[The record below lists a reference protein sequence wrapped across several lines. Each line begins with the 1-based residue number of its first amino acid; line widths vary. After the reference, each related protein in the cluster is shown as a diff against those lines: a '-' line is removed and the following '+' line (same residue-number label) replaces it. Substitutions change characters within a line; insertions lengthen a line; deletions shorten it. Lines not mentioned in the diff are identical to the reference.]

1 MTYRAKQNP
10 LIAVYEDS
18 GQTISGT
25 GIKRLQFDTVLH
37 DNGELDATNEYTI
50 EFNSFLTSDTKTNG
64 TSGFGGRLMIDL
76 DDVRE
81 TGKGSV
87 ISGDVNATN
96 AGASNEIIASN
107 VSSNVVVKMYL
118 QRGASATATLNAFT
132 RIIGVITT

>member
-10 LIAVYEDS
+10 LIAVYENS
-18 GQTISGT
+18 GQTISGSGT
-25 GIKRLQFDTVLH
+25 KRLQFDTVLH
-37 DNGELDATNEYTI
+37 DNGSIETTNEYAI

-64 TSGFGGRLMIDL
+64 TSGWGGRLMIDL

-87 ISGDVNATN
+87 LSGDINATS

-107 VSSNVVVKMYL
+107 VDANSIVKMYL

-132 RIIGVITT
+132 RIIGVITA